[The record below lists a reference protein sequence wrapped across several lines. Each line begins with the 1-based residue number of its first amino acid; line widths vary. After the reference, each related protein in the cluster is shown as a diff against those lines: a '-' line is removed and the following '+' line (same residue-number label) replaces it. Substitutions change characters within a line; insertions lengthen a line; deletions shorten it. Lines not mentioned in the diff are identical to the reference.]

1 MRESGAVTSVTGE
14 GSIEVGPTVGTCIVS
29 LNTGEYMNTV
39 SNLLTLKTTSAGSK
53 VF

>member
-1 MRESGAVTSVTGE
+1 MVQEHLLLVRGLLKLPLLSVL
-14 GSIEVGPTVGTCIVS
+14 VLCF
-29 LNTGEYMNTV
+29 LNTGEYINTV